1 MVSSIIPSLDFST
14 REFENWRDFVS
25 VAFDVETDSDPNRF
39 EARVGTFQLDDLVIC
54 NATLGAQRYIRTSE
68 RVRKDDVDHFVLNL
82 YRKGGW
88 RSQTDNGEFD
98 GHTGQI
104 CVLDLARQLISD
116 EPESDLVAMFVPRE
130 LIEERVP
137 NASFLHGNAP
147 IGPFGQLLADYMN
160 LLSRQLPRLPIGSER
175 ELSRATYEMISA
187 CLRPSVAHLDAAR
200 PTLEVVLRIR
210 AKRYIEDHLQ
220 ASNLDVDSICI
231 ALSVSRRTLFR
242 LFEHE
247 GGIQHY
253 IQLKRLKRIRSILSN
268 PTETRRISEIAAE
281 FGFLRSDHFARSF
294 KHLFGEAARDVR
306 DPAKTG
312 SISHEHDAETGD
324 RDNDD
329 SFNKWIRNL

>member
-14 REFENWRDFVS
+14 DEFENWRDFVS

-88 RSQTDNGEFD
+88 RAQTDNGEFD

-104 CVLDLARQLISD
+104 CVLDLARQLVSD

-137 NASFLHGNAP
+137 NAGFLHGKAP
-147 IGPFGQLLADYMN
+147 LGPYGRMLADYMN
-160 LLSRQLPRLPIGSER
+160 MLSLRLPQLPVGSEGA
-175 ELSRATYEMISA
+175 LSRATYEMISA
-187 CLRPSVAHLDAAR
+187 CLRPCVAHLDAAR
-200 PTLEVVLRIR
+200 PTLELVLRHR
-210 AKRYIEDHLQ
+210 AKRFIEDHLH
-220 ASNLDVDSICI
+220 ASNLEVDAICV

-242 LFEHE
+242 LFEQE

-253 IQLKRLKRIRSILSN
+253 IQIKRLKRIRGLLSD
-268 PTETRRISEIAAE
+268 PTETRRISEIASE
-281 FGFLRSDHFARSF
+281 FGFLRPDHFARCF
-294 KHLFGEAARDVR
+294 KQMFGESARDVR
-306 DPAKTG
+306 DPARTG
-312 SISHEHDAETGD
+312 SISPLNNSELADHDK
-324 RDNDD
+324 ND
-329 SFNKWIRNL
+329 SFNQWIRSL